1 MRKPILLLLAACT
14 ITVPFLTSYPASAM
28 PHQTEQHNNSVQP
41 QSKIDSQAEITKGG
55 RGGRGGVGITPRR
68 PADGGYRSRYEAPV
82 TRPTPSSGI
91 GRGLWA
97 FGLGALFGSILH
109 PFSGAYGFGF
119 SFIGLLFWALVLFMV
134 YKYFRRFFSRT
145 KT

>member
-1 MRKPILLLLAACT
+1 MKRLIFSLLATYT
-14 ITVPFLTSYPASAM
+14 ITIPLLTSCSTSAM
-28 PHQTEQHNNSVQP
+28 PNQTEQHNSSVQSQP
-41 QSKIDSQAEITKGG
+41 PIESKAEITRGG
-55 RGGRGGVGITPRR
+55 RGGRGGGGITPRR
-68 PADGGYRSRYEAPV
+68 PADGGYRSRYEAPA
-82 TRPTPSSGI
+82 TRPTPSPGI

-119 SFIGLLFWALVLFMV
+119 SFIGLLFWALILFV
-134 YKYFRRFFSRT
+134 IYKYFRRFFSRT